1 MSPVD
6 FLEKVQTAEPG
17 LAEDISELASLYQR
31 KLWHQLTLK
40 VEECF
45 SKPEWN
51 KGDLPVQLYDNFIS
65 DFGHKT
71 NLLKL
76 SQFAVHV
83 AKHIQDPQQTITF
96 LQGVSDKLKEQKLP
110 RSEQPL
116 LFLKMH
122 IAQQQLEMGAVQEC
136 KVKIE
141 EAKTELD
148 ALADVDPSVSA
159 VVHYVSSLYYKFKKN
174 YAEFYRSSM
183 MYLAFISSDSLSYDF
198 KLPLAVD
205 ISLAALLGD
214 GIYNFAQL
222 LMHPIV
228 KVLDNSPYAW
238 LHEMLECFNHGDL
251 HAYDALCSK
260 YAAVLN
266 AQPALVENE
275 RRLRE
280 KVTISCLINQ
290 ISDLPPEQR
299 RIPMSTIA
307 ARTKLSTDGVEFL
320 VMKALALHL
329 IEGSIDQVA
338 QEVSVSWVASR
349 VLTTP
354 QIQNLKDRMD
364 NWISK
369 VNAISN
375 TLEQESIGV
384 ALEVV

>member
-1 MSPVD
+1 MSSLD
-6 FLEKVQTAEPG
+6 YLEQLQTQQPA
-17 LAEDISELASLYQR
+17 LAENVAELASLYQR

-45 SKPEWN
+45 SRPEFN
-51 KGDLPVQLYDNFIS
+51 QGDIPLQLYDNFIS
-65 DFGHKT
+65 DFGYKI

-83 AKHIQDPQQTITF
+83 AKHITDPEETVAF
-96 LQGVSDKLKEQKLP
+96 LQNVSEKLKEQKLP

-122 IAQQQLEMGAVQEC
+122 IAQQKLEMGQVQEC
-136 KVKIE
+136 KVMVE
-141 EAKTELD
+141 DAKTELD
-148 ALADVDPSVSA
+148 SLPDVDPSVSA
-159 VVHYVSSLYYKFKKN
+159 AVYYVSSLYYKVKKD
-174 YAEFYRSSM
+174 YAEFYKSSM
-183 MYLAFISSDSLSYDF
+183 MYLAFISSDSLTYDF

-205 ISLAALLGD
+205 ISLAALLGE
-214 GIYNFAQL
+214 GIHNFAQL

-228 KVLDNSPYAW
+228 KVLDSSPYKW

-251 HAYDALCSK
+251 HQYDALCSK

-290 ISDLPPEQR
+290 ISDLPPEER
-299 RIPMSTIA
+299 RIPLATIA

-320 VMKALALHL
+320 LMKALALHL
-329 IEGSIDQVA
+329 IEGSIDQVS

-349 VLTTP
+349 VLTSS
-354 QIQNLKDRMD
+354 QIHGLKDRLD
-364 NWISK
+364 KWISK
-369 VNAISN
+369 VNAISS
-375 TLEQESIGV
+375 TLDQESIGV